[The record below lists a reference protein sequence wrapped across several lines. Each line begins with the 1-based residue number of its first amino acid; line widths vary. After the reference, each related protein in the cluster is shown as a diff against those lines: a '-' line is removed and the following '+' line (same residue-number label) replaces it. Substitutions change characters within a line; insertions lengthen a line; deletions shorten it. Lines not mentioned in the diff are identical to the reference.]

1 MDHVKEGDVAIL
13 VQMTLQPPYDV
24 DAPLDE
30 FIALVQSTGTIPAHV
45 VTGARKS
52 PDAKYFIGSGKLE
65 ELQEAVRNF
74 SATFVLFNHEL
85 TPAQERNLESVLQC
99 SVVGRTGIILD
110 IFAQRARTAE
120 GKLQV
125 ELAQLQ
131 YTKTRLVRGWMALD
145 RQKGG
150 IGLRGPGE
158 TQLETDRR
166 LIGVRIAKIERQ
178 LSQLAKHRALNK
190 KARKRAAIPTI
201 AVVGY
206 TNAGKSTLF
215 NRLTGAD
222 VYAADQLFA
231 TLDPTLRH
239 ITLPGVG
246 KVMIAD
252 TVGFIRHLPHKLV
265 EAFQA
270 TLQETQEADW
280 LLHVV
285 DSSAPDQP
293 ALMAAVKEVLREIG
307 AQQIPQLLVYNKI
320 DNTDIPT
327 PRLFRAASGLPH
339 AIWASARTGAGI
351 SLIQEALVECLGK
364 AWITGTLIL
373 GATLGKLR
381 AQLYGMEAVTQETIQ
396 EDGSW
401 CLMLSLPASKW
412 QNVVREYPD
421 IVDQLTVKTQRG
433 NI

>member
-45 VTGARKS
+45 ITGARKA
-52 PDAKYFIGSGKLE
+52 PDAKYFIGSGKLA
-65 ELQEAVRNF
+65 ELQEAVRSF
-74 SATFVLFNHEL
+74 SANFVLFNHEL
-85 TPAQERNLESVLQC
+85 TPAQERNLERELQC

-166 LIGVRIAKIERQ
+166 LVGVRIAKIERQ

-239 ITLPGVG
+239 MTLPGVG

-285 DSSAPDQP
+285 DSSAPDQV
-293 ALMAAVKEVLREIG
+293 ALMSAVKAVLREIG

-320 DNTDIPT
+320 DNTEIPT
-327 PRLFRAASGLPH
+327 ARLFRAASGLPN
-339 AIWASARTGAGI
+339 AVWVSARTGEGL
-351 SLIQEALVECLGK
+351 SLLQEALVECLGK
-364 AWITGTLIL
+364 TWITGTL
-373 GATLGKLR
+373 TLLPTFAKLR
-381 AQLYGMEAVTQETIQ
+381 AQLYDMAAVTQEVVQ
-396 EDGSW
+396 ADGSW
-401 CLMLSLPASKW
+401 ALMLSLPASKW

-421 IVDQLTVKTQRG
+421 IVDQLTDKTQRG
-433 NI
+433 NT